1 MKSKLRFHL
10 CFICMLALAVA
21 GCKVKRP
28 NDVIPESK
36 MESLLYDYHLAKSM
50 GDNLPY
56 SENYKKALYIDAV
69 FKKYGTTQAVF
80 DSSMV
85 WYTRNTEV
93 LSKIYE
99 KVKKRLKDQ
108 QDEVNHLIALRDK
121 KPKMTEPGDSLDV
134 WPWLRMIRLTGEMM
148 NNRYSFVLPTDT
160 NYKDRDTLV
169 WEVNYRFL
177 EPMLADSLRAVAMGM
192 QVIYE
197 KDTINHLKTITR
209 PGVQQIRLYADTLGA
224 MKEIRGFI
232 YYPMLGEQKGG
243 TLLADHFTMT
253 RYHCKDTLAFAVRDS
268 LNKIEALKADS
279 LKKISEEEV
288 VDSLHKVAEE
298 HKEDV
303 QRLTPEEMNRR
314 RTGTQR
320 EKKPEQIEVEQH
332 IQQER
337 IEQRKER
344 QMNQRRQQQQRRQTR
359 YLFMPDVGFI
369 KQQVVEITDEGVV
382 RDTFPLTEEIESV
395 EWMPGVIVLLPA
407 DQLEEIKNT
416 GMILKNIPV
425 FQINPSN
432 ILNQSSRCFEESLKE
447 LKEKGEV
454 LFPVLFYPFD
464 FISMQPVDGTRHRL
478 LR

>member
-10 CFICMLALAVA
+10 CFICMFALAVA

-121 KPKMTEPGDSLDV
+121 NPKMTEPGDSLDV

-303 QRLTPEEMNRR
+303 QRLTP
-314 RTGTQR
+314 
-320 EKKPEQIEVEQH
+320 
-332 IQQER
+332 
-337 IEQRKER
+337 
-344 QMNQRRQQQQRRQTR
+344 
-359 YLFMPDVGFI
+359 
-369 KQQVVEITDEGVV
+369 
-382 RDTFPLTEEIESV
+382 
-395 EWMPGVIVLLPA
+395 
-407 DQLEEIKNT
+407 
-416 GMILKNIPV
+416 
-425 FQINPSN
+425 
-432 ILNQSSRCFEESLKE
+432 
-447 LKEKGEV
+447 
-454 LFPVLFYPFD
+454 
-464 FISMQPVDGTRHRL
+464 
-478 LR
+478 

>member
-169 WEVNYRFL
+169 QE
-177 EPMLADSLRAVAMGM
+177 
-192 QVIYE
+192 
-197 KDTINHLKTITR
+197 
-209 PGVQQIRLYADTLGA
+209 IRLYADTLGA

-359 YLFMPDVGFI
+359 
-369 KQQVVEITDEGVV
+369 
-382 RDTFPLTEEIESV
+382 
-395 EWMPGVIVLLPA
+395 
-407 DQLEEIKNT
+407 
-416 GMILKNIPV
+416 
-425 FQINPSN
+425 
-432 ILNQSSRCFEESLKE
+432 
-447 LKEKGEV
+447 
-454 LFPVLFYPFD
+454 
-464 FISMQPVDGTRHRL
+464 
-478 LR
+478 